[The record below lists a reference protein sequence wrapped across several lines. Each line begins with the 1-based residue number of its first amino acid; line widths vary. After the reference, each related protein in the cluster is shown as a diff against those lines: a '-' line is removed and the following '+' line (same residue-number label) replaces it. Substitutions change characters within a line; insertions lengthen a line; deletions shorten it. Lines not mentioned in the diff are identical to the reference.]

1 LSRGS
6 RLSRGSL
13 FSLKERKSRGLVSG
27 PWEPLLRKS
36 VGLSS
41 VLDDPMPRLSSNVG
55 EDSESPPST
64 PGVGATN
71 APKRSCSGSGM
82 IGSGPVSISGNS
94 SRLEASKRGLPRG
107 LGGWGTTFSDGAL
120 WVWESASGLFLRG
133 LPRPLDS
140 VTLKI

>member
-1 LSRGS
+1 
-6 RLSRGSL
+6 
-13 FSLKERKSRGLVSG
+13 VA
-27 PWEPLLRKS
+27 
-36 VGLSS
+36 LSS
-41 VLDDPMPRLSSNVG
+41 VLDDPMPSLLSMDV
-55 EDSESPPST
+55 EDSESPPSLPT
-64 PGVGATN
+64 VGSTN

-107 LGGWGTTFSDGAL
+107 LGGWSTMFSDGAL
-120 WVWESASGLFLRG
+120 GGWESASALFLRG